1 MGYMFVSPR
10 NADVETPTSNVL
22 VMEMRTFGGSINH
35 DGEAFMNGTSVLIKE
50 APRGCLILLP
60 HEDTR
65 KRHSS
70 DRIRQMFPQQPHHAG
85 TLNSKF

>member
-35 DGEAFMNGTSVLIKE
+35 DGEAFMNGTSVLIE
-50 APRGCLILLP
+50 DPAELPCPFQAGSTTQELRGGLPPDSGSSTPIL
-60 HEDTR
+60 
-65 KRHSS
+65 
-70 DRIRQMFPQQPHHAG
+70 Q
-85 TLNSKF
+85 N